1 MDGRHYA
8 LRFLVTPFWLFL
20 LLKIEETYTFMAI
33 SGAEILRDLNISS
46 KCSVEAIKNTKS
58 RLSLTVW
65 GPVYMEVGDPR

>member
-1 MDGRHYA
+1 
-8 LRFLVTPFWLFL
+8 
-20 LLKIEETYTFMAI
+20 MAI
-33 SGAEILRDLNISS
+33 SGAEILTDLNISS